1 MSRTPQKNRYTR
13 KYGSVNSIDDFL
25 FETDN
30 LFDLSIASIKQITSN
45 LSNLQNISISSNII
59 MPFQTKSCKVMD
71 IEEKINTTE

>member
-1 MSRTPQKNRYTR
+1 M
-13 KYGSVNSIDDFL
+13 NSIDDFL

-59 MPFQTKSCKVMD
+59 MPFRKSCKVMD
-71 IEEKINTTE
+71 IGEKINTTE